1 MFSLIQVLI
10 AVERQKVSEK
20 EAETKKKVAISEAE
34 KNAHVSKIQMEQML
48 MEKEAARKLEEI
60 ANAMN
65 TAREKS
71 LADASYYR

>member
-1 MFSLIQVLI
+1 MFCLIQVLI

-48 MEKEAARKLEEI
+48 MEKEAERKLEEI